1 MPASTVA
8 GCGKQKPA
16 NVSSEQD
23 SNSEQ
28 QRAGRIYDHWER
40 AHQDIV
46 QRSLEKCY
54 FHWKTQLRV
63 GTISSCRWV
72 LGTHT
77 WKQAA
82 GDLVVHTWGNDLE
95 IAEDF
100 SLVSW
105 VMRSVSEWWVQA
117 AGREF
122 HHETVQFREW
132 ELSNFNVGPFFDDT
146 LRTRCHKAHK
156 SNLETETVWDPD
168 ALRSEQLRWH

>member
-28 QRAGRIYDHWER
+28 QRAGGIHDHWR
-40 AHQDIV
+40 QAHQNMV
-46 QRSLEKCY
+46 QRSLEKHY

-63 GTISSCRWV
+63 GTLNSSWWI
-72 LGTHT
+72 LGAHT
-77 WKQAA
+77 WQQSA
-82 GDLVVHTWGNDLE
+82 GELVVHMWGNGLE

-105 VMRSVSEWWVQA
+105 VMRRVSE
-117 AGREF
+117 
-122 HHETVQFREW
+122 
-132 ELSNFNVGPFFDDT
+132 
-146 LRTRCHKAHK
+146 
-156 SNLETETVWDPD
+156 
-168 ALRSEQLRWH
+168 